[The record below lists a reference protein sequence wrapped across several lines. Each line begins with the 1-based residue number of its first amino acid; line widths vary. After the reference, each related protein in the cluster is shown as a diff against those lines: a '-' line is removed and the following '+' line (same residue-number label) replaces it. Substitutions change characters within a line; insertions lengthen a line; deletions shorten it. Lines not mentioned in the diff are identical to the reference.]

1 MGYLAII
8 VGFAVLVILCM
19 KNVHVIMASFFAALS
34 VALIANLPLEESL
47 ITTYFTRFG
56 SIAASLFP
64 MFLFGSILAEL
75 YTASGAASTIADK
88 VSTALFTR
96 AKTEKMKYV
105 YGYLSVIVAS
115 AILCYGGINAAVALI
130 AIYPI
135 ALGILKKQIFQ
146 SVLSWV
152 LFVVV
157 LSHSL

>member
-75 YTASGAASTIADK
+75 YTASGAASDRK
-88 VSTALFTR
+88 
-96 AKTEKMKYV
+96 
-105 YGYLSVIVAS
+105 SVV
-115 AILCYGGINAAVALI
+115 
-130 AIYPI
+130 
-135 ALGILKKQIFQ
+135 
-146 SVLSWV
+146 
-152 LFVVV
+152 
-157 LSHSL
+157 